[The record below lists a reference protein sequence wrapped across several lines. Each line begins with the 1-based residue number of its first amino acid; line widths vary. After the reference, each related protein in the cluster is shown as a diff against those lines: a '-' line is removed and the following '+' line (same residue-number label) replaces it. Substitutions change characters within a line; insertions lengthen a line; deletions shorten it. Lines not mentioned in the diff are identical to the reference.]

1 LPVILT
7 YTHAHT
13 HAHTDPASNILSSQK
28 EDLNNALVQTY
39 VQRLE
44 MAANQN
50 LLDAAAA
57 SHFSLVLSSLM
68 PIEVNCPKDVVKLV
82 PEYNLDA
89 HI

>member
-1 LPVILT
+1 
-7 YTHAHT
+7 
-13 HAHTDPASNILSSQK
+13 
-28 EDLNNALVQTY
+28 
-39 VQRLE
+39 